1 MISHFKIDNR
11 QLILQEKRNSAT
23 VWTHIEQPTEEQI
36 QKISKEYQLPKDYL
50 TAILDDSETS
60 REEGLEQAVFHKAIL
75 ILLQFPHEV
84 VDDNGYIQFKTYPL
98 SLIITTDQKIL
109 TVSNQPPLF
118 FDFIHE
124 QTLPIND
131 MSTEMNIFLQVLW
144 RLVISYNDGL
154 KKIKRHLEHLEKQIQ
169 VSTENKQLY
178 QLMNLQKSLVLF
190 EAAAQGNYDTLMIL
204 SQTSIFTHNHAYRNN
219 LHDVIVEVRQAR
231 TSIHIQL
238 QLTQHM
244 TDMFSAVVSN
254 NLNNVMKILTSL
266 TIVLTIPTIIGGIFG
281 MNVSLPFS
289 ESKFAFFFI
298 SIITLLLCG
307 IAIRYLKKNN
317 LL

>member
-118 FDFIHE
+118 F
-124 QTLPIND
+124 
-131 MSTEMNIFLQVLW
+131 
-144 RLVISYNDGL
+144 
-154 KKIKRHLEHLEKQIQ
+154 
-169 VSTENKQLY
+169 
-178 QLMNLQKSLVLF
+178 
-190 EAAAQGNYDTLMIL
+190 
-204 SQTSIFTHNHAYRNN
+204 
-219 LHDVIVEVRQAR
+219 
-231 TSIHIQL
+231 
-238 QLTQHM
+238 
-244 TDMFSAVVSN
+244 
-254 NLNNVMKILTSL
+254 
-266 TIVLTIPTIIGGIFG
+266 
-281 MNVSLPFS
+281 
-289 ESKFAFFFI
+289 
-298 SIITLLLCG
+298 
-307 IAIRYLKKNN
+307 
-317 LL
+317 